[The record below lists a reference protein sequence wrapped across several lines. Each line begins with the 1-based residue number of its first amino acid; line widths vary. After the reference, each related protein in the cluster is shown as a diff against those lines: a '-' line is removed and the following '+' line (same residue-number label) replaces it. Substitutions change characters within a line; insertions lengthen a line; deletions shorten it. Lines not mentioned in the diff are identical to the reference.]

1 MYKCGG
7 AARFYGVVAS
17 IGLGTL
23 AALGTAPPAQALTFD
38 TGSLGN
44 LVTSGSLAPE
54 WIPTPEVPVE
64 PQGPVLVSPPTIGEP
79 EPVVGYL
86 EGQLFY
92 SGPDEQPLTY
102 SATAP
107 AKGSVVMNQDG
118 TFSYQPTVQARNVAA
133 SDPSE
138 ENLSDA
144 FTVTV
149 SNGIGPDVIVDVVV
163 PISPHNNLPHFVTLE
178 VVSFSSNDS
187 VTTGRVEAYD
197 ILDRDTVSLQ
207 AEAAKGDV
215 SFAADGITFTYTPTH
230 EARQAAENLDQ
241 RTDTITFTATD
252 SYGGTRVGTLDV
264 DIAPYGGDHVIEV
277 PDGGHVIEVPPLDG
291 TVNITIPGLGEVS
304 LSEFLN
310 SSVFDDP
317 NVQIV
322 PGVDYPSELA
332 GYFYRVEGD
341 DMVIVDE
348 DGTEVERTPL
358 AGLFASG
365 PE

>member
-1 MYKCGG
+1 MVKGGISDMNKCVGG
-7 AARFYGVVAS
+7 ARFYGVVAG

-23 AALGTAPPAQALTFD
+23 AVLGTAPPAQALTFD

-44 LVTSGSLAPE
+44 FVTSGSLAPE

-64 PQGPVLVSPPTIGEP
+64 PQGPVLVSPPTIGAP
-79 EPVVGYL
+79 ESAAGYL

-118 TFSYQPTVQARNVAA
+118 TFSYQPTVQARNIAA
-133 SDPSE
+133 ADPSE

-149 SNGIGPDVIVDVVV
+149 SNGVGPDVTVDVVV
-163 PISPHNNLPHFVTLE
+163 PISPKNHLPAVTVEIL
-178 VVSFSSNDS
+178 SFDWTDS
-187 VTTGRVEAYD
+187 VTTGRVIASD

-207 AEAAKGDV
+207 AEATKGDI

-230 EARQAAENLDQ
+230 EARLAAANLDR
-241 RTDTITFTATD
+241 RTDTLTFTGTD
-252 SYGGTRVGTLDV
+252 SYGGTAVETVDV
-264 DIAPYGGDHVIEV
+264 SIEPYSVIEL
-277 PDGGHVIEVPPLDG
+277 PPTGEVTYVSLDG
-291 TVNITIPGLGEVS
+291 HGVLAPSDIFGS
-304 LSEFLN
+304 AYLN
-310 SSVFDDP
+310 DP
-317 NVQIV
+317 NLQIV
-322 PGVDYPSELA
+322 SGVDYPTQLPCCT
-332 GYFYRVEGD
+332 FHVEGD
-341 DMVIVDE
+341 DVVIVDE
-348 DGTEVERTPL
+348 DGTEVGRTPL
-358 AGLFASG
+358 TGLFASR